1 MTTLIQY
8 ASLNPT
14 PWKNGGGCTTEI
26 LASPPGATL
35 DDFDFRISLAT
46 IAQSGPFSL
55 FPGVDRTLSL
65 VDGGNVVL
73 DVGNERKVALSDREP
88 VVAFPGEVP
97 VSATVDGSPTT
108 DFNVMTRRGRC
119 SHQVERRLVR
129 DFSTLERR
137 SALTVLFLAEG
148 ESLTVYSSRERMFM
162 VRYDAVVLDREETWT
177 LEAPRATVF
186 IVDIMPDEEDYP
198 ASGHA

>member
-8 ASLNPT
+8 ASLHPT

-46 IAQSGPFSL
+46 IAQSGPFSV

-73 DVGNERKVALSDREP
+73 DVGNERKVALSEREP

-97 VSATVDGSPTT
+97 VSATVDGVPTV
-108 DFNVMTRRGRC
+108 DFNVMTRRDRC
-119 SHQVERRLVR
+119 SHQVERRVFR
-129 DFSTLERR
+129 DYSELERR

-148 ESLTVYSSRERMFM
+148 DTLTVHSERERMSM
-162 VRYDAVVLDREETWT
+162 VRFDAVVLDREENWV
-177 LEAPRATVF
+177 LEAPQATVY
-186 IVDIMPDEEDYP
+186 IVDIIPEEDGNG
-198 ASGHA
+198 ATLQ

>member
-26 LASPPGATL
+26 MASPPGATL
-35 DDFDFRISLAT
+35 HDFDWRISLAT
-46 IAQSGPFSL
+46 IAQSGPFSV
-55 FPGVDRTLSL
+55 FPGIDRTLTL

-73 DVGNERKVALSDREP
+73 DVGNERKVALSEREP

-97 VSATVDGSPTT
+97 VNATVDGDPTT
-108 DFNVMTRRGRC
+108 DFNVMTRRERC
-119 SHQVERRLVR
+119 SHQLERRLVR
-129 DFSTLERR
+129 DFSVLERR

-148 ESLTVYSSRERMFM
+148 ESLTVYSSRERMVL
-162 VRYDAVVLDREETWT
+162 VRYDAVVLDREERWT
-177 LEAPRATVF
+177 LEAPSATVF
-186 IVDIMPDEEDYP
+186 IVDIMPNEEDD
-198 ASGHA
+198 